1 MTLVLNAIHKFTR
14 ADAYAFAFR
23 LNTDELNTEK
33 PEAPREDP
41 LILEGCEDGLTERG
55 AGLKILNLLRKMG
68 KLVLNI
74 FRG

>member
-1 MTLVLNAIHKFTR
+1 MNLVLNAIHKFTR

-23 LNTDELNTEK
+23 INAEEYNQEEQEGGLKEE
-33 PEAPREDP
+33 P

-68 KLVLNI
+68 ECSFYN
-74 FRG
+74 RS